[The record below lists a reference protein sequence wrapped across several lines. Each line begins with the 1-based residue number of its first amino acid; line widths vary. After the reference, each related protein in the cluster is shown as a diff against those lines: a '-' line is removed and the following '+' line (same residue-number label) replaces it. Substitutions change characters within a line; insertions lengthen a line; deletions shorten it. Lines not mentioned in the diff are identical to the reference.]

1 MGRLR
6 HLADEVDRL
15 QEETPCG
22 HSRTEGLRPT
32 VSCPHIA
39 FIGLGSN
46 LDDPQNQVLR
56 ALQALDDLPY
66 TKVLAQSSLYRSAP
80 IGFMEQPDFINTV
93 AKLET
98 ALSPRALL
106 DALLELERER
116 GRVREFRNAPRTL
129 DLDVLLYDD
138 LRYHEHGLTIPHP
151 QMHLRAFVLRPLL
164 EIAPDCVIP
173 GIGMAAEALQECRQQ
188 ELEITT

>member
-1 MGRLR
+1 MAG
-6 HLADEVDRL
+6 
-15 QEETPCG
+15 
-22 HSRTEGLRPT
+22 
-32 VSCPHIA
+32 HIA

-46 LDDPQNQVLR
+46 LSGPREQIAR
-56 ALQALDDLPY
+56 ALLALDSLPH
-66 TKVLAQSSLYRSAP
+66 TRVLVQSSLYRSAP
-80 IGFMEQPDFINTV
+80 IGFLEQPDFINAV

-98 ALSPRALL
+98 ALNPRALL
-106 DALLELERER
+106 DALLGLEHEC
-116 GRVREFRNAPRTL
+116 GRTREFRNAPRTL

-173 GIGMAAEALQECRQQ
+173 GIDTVKKALQGCRQQ
-188 ELEITT
+188 ELEITA